1 MGFGLLAAS
10 PLTRLMGADSETVIE
25 TTIYIRTIL
34 IFVPFIVL
42 NNIQQAFVRN
52 DGNPS
57 LSIKAM
63 FIGSIVLDYIFIFP
77 LELGMFGAAL
87 ATSISPLV
95 GLSILSFYYK
105 NIFHQLQFN
114 YQKIKLMTILN
125 IGYLGASSLVNEL
138 SSAIV
143 MFTFNNIIFLLEGN
157 KGLAAYGIWYCRKYF
172 FLVMSLFVGLAQGS
186 QPILSGSFGQKN
198 RDHLRKILS
207 LSVLSSL
214 VIAACIYI
222 FMFSGSE
229 SIVNLFN
236 NEEKIWIA
244 EIARVG
250 IRLYFIG
257 FFFAGM
263 NVVFT
268 SCLAAVA
275 QPKASLFFSLLRGG
289 SVIVPLVVV
298 LSQILDMTGVWV
310 SFVVAEALVFL
321 WIMIQLVR
329 SRKKIYNDL

>member
-10 PLTRLMGADSETVIE
+10 PLARLRGADSETVIE

-95 GLSILSFYYK
+95 GLSILSFHYK

-114 YQKIKLMTILN
+114 YQKIKLMTILD

-157 KGLAAYGIWYCRKYF
+157 NGLAAYGIVANISF
-172 FLVMSLFVGLAQGS
+172 VVMSLFVGLAQGS
-186 QPILSGSFGQKN
+186 QPILSESFGQKN

-207 LSVLSSL
+207 WSVLNSL
-214 VIAACIYI
+214 FIAACIYI
-222 FMFSGSE
+222 FMFSASE

-236 NEEKIWIA
+236 NEENIRIA
-244 EIARVG
+244 EIATVG

-268 SCLAAVA
+268 SYLAAVA
-275 QPKASLFFSLLRGG
+275 QPKASLFFSFLRGG

-310 SFVVAEALVFL
+310 SFVVTEALVFL